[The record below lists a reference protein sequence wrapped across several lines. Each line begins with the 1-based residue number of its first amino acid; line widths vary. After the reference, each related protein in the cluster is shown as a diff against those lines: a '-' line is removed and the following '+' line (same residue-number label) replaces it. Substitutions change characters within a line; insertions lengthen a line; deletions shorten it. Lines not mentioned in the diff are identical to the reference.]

1 MSDSE
6 ILSYQFSSNFRNNG
20 SLSDAEYI
28 LNEDINNISGI
39 KLRNFCAPLTIPLVD
54 SRNNKLY
61 LRETTSGSVVT
72 VTLTTGNYIVNG
84 TNSNSILLQIEQALE
99 ANSPNTWSYSVSYS
113 EITNRITI
121 SSTNGSFAFVDG
133 LDNFYYEMGFN
144 SGNFGTFAGSQTG
157 AEPIDCSGLKILHI
171 VSNIRTSKVFSKN
184 FSILGSIIIEE
195 ENLQVT
201 SYDDQSSDYA
211 VSDLKSMSSLRISFY
226 DERFRKLTF
235 NKDYYLTIN
244 FVVD

>member
-39 KLRNFCAPLTIPLVD
+39 KLRNFCCPLTIPLVD

-99 ANSPNTWSYSVSYS
+99 ANSPNTWSYSVS
-113 EITNRITI
+113 
-121 SSTNGSFAFVDG
+121 
-133 LDNFYYEMGFN
+133 
-144 SGNFGTFAGSQTG
+144 
-157 AEPIDCSGLKILHI
+157 
-171 VSNIRTSKVFSKN
+171 
-184 FSILGSIIIEE
+184 
-195 ENLQVT
+195 
-201 SYDDQSSDYA
+201 
-211 VSDLKSMSSLRISFY
+211 
-226 DERFRKLTF
+226 
-235 NKDYYLTIN
+235 
-244 FVVD
+244 